1 MRTWGGVRGIRGNW
15 PLLDNGY
22 ITIPEGTQYG
32 LDSQWVIENHGVDP
46 DIQVDDLPGDVMTR
60 QRCAAGYGGELP
72 DGEDQ
77 GAPAASAA
85 GAGTDPGVSAARPR
99 ITIQSYVLNHAAA
112 KWPPLFCMATTCEK
126 PRSFVADRIQLHYI

>member
-46 DIQVDDLPGDVMTR
+46 DIQVDDLPGDVVHGKDAQLDTAVKYIMDKIK
-60 QRCAAGYGGELP
+60 AHPLHLP
-72 DGEDQ
+72 P
-77 GAPAASAA
+77 APALIPAYPP
-85 GAGTDPGVSAARPR
+85 PG
-99 ITIQSYVLNHAAA
+99 H
-112 KWPPLFCMATTCEK
+112 E
-126 PRSFVADRIQLHYI
+126 